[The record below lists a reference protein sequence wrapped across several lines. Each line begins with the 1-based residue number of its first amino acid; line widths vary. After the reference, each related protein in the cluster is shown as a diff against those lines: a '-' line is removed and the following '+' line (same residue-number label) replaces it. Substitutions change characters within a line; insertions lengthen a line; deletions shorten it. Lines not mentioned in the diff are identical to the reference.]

1 MFLRF
6 VLLCLCI
13 TPLLPLSGLDYMVP
27 GSHPAAANA
36 TNSTAL
42 TRELSLSLCARP
54 FARPYYSWL
63 QSNGPLPCPSTTWCP
78 AAVVRTATCL
88 CPSLIPALTTLPLPF
103 TYTPL
108 HAVNTP
114 PAARYTPEAA
124 SRQPARLLPVSRG
137 TRQPAG
143 GLGPCWHPVRR
154 AYMMPR
160 APALAMLRSYHHE
173 NTRSH

>member
-1 MFLRF
+1 MHNSPPSF
-6 VLLCLCI
+6 VGLGLHGAR
-13 TPLLPLSGLDYMVP
+13 LPPS
-27 GSHPAAANA
+27 S
-36 TNSTAL
+36 
-42 TRELSLSLCARP
+42 RECHQLYCPDQRALSLSLCARP

-63 QSNGPLPCPSTTWCP
+63 QSNGPLPCPSTTW
-78 AAVVRTATCL
+78 